1 MLLVQINNFTWAE
14 NRLQLKLLHNKKIGQ
29 KLKQQ
34 KAFSENF
41 KNTKTLI
48 KTNFF
53 YNLNK
58 LDLIRYIIGVKFLK
72 KNTVAYITDIHG
84 KLKHCIS
91 GGYIKLNKKQKTR
104 VPLILIKLTKSIL
117 LKLPSLRKIPV
128 AIHLTNTTKP
138 IQLFFESVFKI
149 QFFVAQL
156 VLFKTFPHN
165 GCRPKKLKRKKRK
178 KLIF

>member
-91 GGYIKLNKKQKTR
+91 GGYIKLNKKQKT
-104 VPLILIKLTKSIL
+104 TKQQSN
-117 LKLPSLRKIPV
+117 K
-128 AIHLTNTTKP
+128 ANTKQAAKSANMNKNNNRSMLYTGT
-138 IQLFFESVFKI
+138 
-149 QFFVAQL
+149 
-156 VLFKTFPHN
+156 TF
-165 GCRPKKLKRKKRK
+165 CREMC
-178 KLIF
+178 